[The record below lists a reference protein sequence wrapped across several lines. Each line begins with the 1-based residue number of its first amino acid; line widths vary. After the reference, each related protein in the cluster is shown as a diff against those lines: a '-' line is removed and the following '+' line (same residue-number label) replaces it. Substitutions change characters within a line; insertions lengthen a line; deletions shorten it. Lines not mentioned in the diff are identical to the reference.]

1 MTGVSRCQRKTW
13 AVFLPF
19 TDCRTNRGERDSEWR
34 GGEWRERER
43 SVVFILL
50 TDPL

>member
-19 TDCRTNRGERDSEWR
+19 TDCRTNRGERDGEWR
-34 GGEWRERER
+34 GGEWRGRER

-50 TDPL
+50 TDLL